1 MNPENAVKIYFDKT
15 FTHKPDKVLLALSGG
30 ADSMVLAH
38 ILLKLQIPFAA
49 AHCNYQLRGNESN
62 EDEQTVASFCK
73 ENNILLHSKKFNTL
87 DYCKQNKVGIQE
99 GARNIRY
106 DYFKDLCTRY
116 KYNFICTAHQKND
129 FAETYLFNLFRGA
142 GIKGLRGILPK
153 RDNLIRPMLDAEKK
167 EIYTYAQKHQVP
179 YREDQSNYKNDYSR
193 NYIRN
198 EIIPELLL
206 LQPNLISDIYESGQ
220 DMQKL
225 QQYKMDQLA
234 SFEQQFI
241 VREENH
247 FQININDWLSRA
259 GGVNF
264 FKIYLLELGFNKDA
278 IKNILH
284 AKSGSKFFSTDYL
297 LELYKSKGIVTR
309 REQLPE
315 IPEQLIDK
323 NTASVII
330 GTKEYTIKRIPAGI
344 TTFTPGRLYFDADL
358 LTYPLLLRKWEPGD
372 KFIPFGMTGFKKVS
386 DFLTDLKVPA
396 YIKNNTCVLI
406 SEDKIAAVIPYR
418 TDNRFLLTDQTSIV
432 LCIYP
437 K

>member
-1 MNPENAVKIYFDKT
+1 MNPENAVKIFFNKT
-15 FTHKPDKVLLALSGG
+15 FAQKPDKVLLALSGG
-30 ADSMVLAH
+30 VDSMVLAH
-38 ILLKLQIPFAA
+38 ILLKLKIPFAA
-49 AHCNYQLRGNESN
+49 AHCNYQLRGKESN
-62 EDEQTVASFCK
+62 MDEQMLTSFCQK
-73 ENNILLHSKKFNTL
+73 NKILLHSKKFNTL
-87 DYCKQNKVGIQE
+87 AYCKQNKVGIQE
-99 GARNIRY
+99 GARNLRY

-206 LQPNLISDIYESGQ
+206 LQPNFIGDIYQSGQ
-220 DMQKL
+220 DMQML

-241 VREENH
+241 AREENDIL
-247 FQININDWLSRA
+247 INITEWLRRP

-278 IKNILH
+278 INNILH
-284 AKSGSKFFSTDYL
+284 AKSGSKFFSTEYL
-297 LELYKSKGIVTR
+297 LQLYKSKGIVTR

-315 IPEQLIDK
+315 IHEQLIDK
-323 NTASVII
+323 NTASVVI
-330 GTKEYTIKRIPAGI
+330 GTKEYRIKRMPPVI
-344 TTFTPGRLYFDADL
+344 TAFTPGRLYFDADL
-358 LTYPLLLRKWEPGD
+358 LTYPLLLRKWKPGD

-386 DFLTDLKVPA
+386 DLLTDLKIPLH
-396 YIKNNTCVLI
+396 IKNNTCVLV
-406 SEDKIAAVIPYR
+406 SGDKIAAVIPYR
-418 TDNRFLLTDQTSIV
+418 TDNRFLLTHHTRSV